1 MLTIKVGAR
10 VRVRKERKKD
20 ISRVPCRPDSKG
32 VELAS
37 SVAFVLQA
45 NFEREKTLEKK
56 TLKLTPWH
64 QLRWSQKI
72 SPCLQA
78 EHLHRYVR
86 HINLKYIIYRYF
98 WRYYFLMTLKISQA
112 GKFPSTER
120 QFTQPLRLISP
131 IQPLLKQLHM
141 PVQLTLNSTT
151 FFTVLIII
159 YTLN

>member
-1 MLTIKVGAR
+1 LLTIKVGAR

-64 QLRWSQKI
+64 QLR
-72 SPCLQA
+72 
-78 EHLHRYVR
+78 
-86 HINLKYIIYRYF
+86 
-98 WRYYFLMTLKISQA
+98 
-112 GKFPSTER
+112 
-120 QFTQPLRLISP
+120 
-131 IQPLLKQLHM
+131 
-141 PVQLTLNSTT
+141 
-151 FFTVLIII
+151 
-159 YTLN
+159 